1 MYALSA
7 AAVTHAVARAC
18 AAGLL
23 PQCGCAAPPSRPP
36 DGAFQWGGCGD
47 DLRWAQQFTRQFV
60 DSADRSKPDADGGR
74 QQRDPL
80 ALVNL
85 HNNRAGRRV
94 CMHCINLEYSF
105 IFVRLCCS
113 DNLEIYLELMRTTDA
128 RYNND
133 CAIMTR
139 CTSAI
144 ERQCS

>member
-18 AAGLL
+18 AAGLV

-36 DGAFQWGGCGD
+36 DGAFQWGGCSD

-60 DSADRSKPDADGGR
+60 DSADRKPIQGDGDG
-74 QQRDPL
+74 QRRDLL

-94 CMHCINLEYSF
+94 CQCYAIYNSCGKVIRE
-105 IFVRLCCS
+105 IRLTH
-113 DNLEIYLELMRTTDA
+113 EIYLVDFV
-128 RYNND
+128 
-133 CAIMTR
+133 
-139 CTSAI
+139 
-144 ERQCS
+144 